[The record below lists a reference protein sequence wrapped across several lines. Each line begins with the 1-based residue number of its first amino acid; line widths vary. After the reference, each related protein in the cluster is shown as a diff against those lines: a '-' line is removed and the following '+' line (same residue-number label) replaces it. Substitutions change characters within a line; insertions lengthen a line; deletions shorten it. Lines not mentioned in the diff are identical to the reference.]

1 MFQTVAKL
9 LLAGIG
15 LAAICWLAST
25 FFFSV
30 QVDLAA
36 WKNFLALMITIAVGA
51 GVFFGAAYLLRVNE
65 VHDLVGLVRR
75 RFARNDQPSA

>member
-1 MFQTVAKL
+1 MFQTIAKL
-9 LLAGIG
+9 LFAGIG

-30 QVDLAA
+30 QVHLAA

-51 GVFFGAAYLLRVNE
+51 GVFFGAAYVLGIAE
-65 VHDLVGLVRR
+65 VHDVVELVRR
-75 RFARNDQPSA
+75 RFRRA